1 MNKNLWLI
9 GVFILFA
16 LLGVFLFTNPTI
28 RPDITFK
35 EVKDGGKV
43 PPKASIVKDIQLDK
57 LVVKDSIVKKDL
69 KKAKRNVDERKNA
82 CEKNSQ
88 ELFKKNDFFKLEP
101 SEKLNLV
108 FEKTLDRKES
118 NQAFLKVQELLK
130 SDMPINL
137 NIYYSLLMSLE
148 ICRPKKSMAFLDKT
162 IEGLKNGGQEYRETL
177 TPLLIKNIKDN
188 LLGDQ
193 YSPINLSLVFG
204 KLSRLVNYG
213 LIKEPFS
220 QEILDLRK
228 HFLNYEKEVNRN
240 LKRAEGNEQLRDLT
254 IEHFDELR
262 EISVELKSILES
274 I

>member
-1 MNKNLWLI
+1 MDKNLWFI

-43 PPKASIVKDIQLDK
+43 PPPAPIVKDIQLDK
-57 LVVKDSIVKKDL
+57 LVVKDSPVKKDL

-88 ELFKKNDFFKLEP
+88 ELFKKNDFFKLGP

-148 ICRPKKSMAFLDKT
+148 ICRPKNSMAFLDKT
-162 IEGLKNGGQEYRETL
+162 IENLAKGDQDYQEKL

-220 QEILDLRK
+220 QEILGLRK
-228 HFLNYEKEVNRN
+228 HFLNYEKEVSRN